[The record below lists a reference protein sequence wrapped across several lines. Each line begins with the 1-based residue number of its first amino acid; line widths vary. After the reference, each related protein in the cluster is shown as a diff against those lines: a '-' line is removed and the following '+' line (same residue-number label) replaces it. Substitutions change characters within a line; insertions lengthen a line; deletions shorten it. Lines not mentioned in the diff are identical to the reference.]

1 MNIIEL
7 EEEDYATLSGYSVS
21 FKEENY
27 KNFLIENISEKS
39 LVDKII
45 KFMEDK
51 GFNEIVIIKNL
62 NVEEEFRGQG
72 IGKALLEEALS
83 FADIAILIS
92 DKYEIQDEG
101 FILDNFYK
109 NSDFEIITETGSGN
123 LMVYPS
129 DIAIELKESI
139 KLKKKNQFKI

>member
-109 NSDFEIITETGSGN
+109 NSDFEIITETCSGN

>member
-83 FADIAILIS
+83 FADIAMLIS

>member
-101 FILDNFYK
+101 FILDDFYK

-123 LMVYPS
+123 LMIYPS

>member
-109 NSDFEIITETGSGN
+109 NSDFEILTETGSGN